1 MAMQNKERR
10 KMIVSLTAFVFVA
23 LAGFLYKMFFD
34 GNAAGFV
41 KGPAPSMPESTK
53 VTTRAEVEVTETS
66 DSKTDLIDVYICGQV
81 ASPGVYQFAS
91 GVILDEVI
99 RRAGGLTASASADR
113 VNLVYVITSNMSI
126 YIPTEDEC
134 RSGFSDDSGIIRTF
148 GQNSWSGT
156 SGGAASEGPSPA
168 VNINTAS
175 KEELMT
181 LPGIGEKLADQIV
194 GYREDHPFKSIKDIC
209 NVSGIGEA
217 KFEKI
222 KDLIVCL

>member
-1 MAMQNKERR
+1 
-10 KMIVSLTAFVFVA
+10 MIVSLTAFVFVA

-41 KGPAPSMPESTK
+41 NGPAPSMPESTK
-53 VTTRAEVEVTETS
+53 VTTRAEDEVTETS

-148 GQNSWSGT
+148 GQNSWSLG
-156 SGGAASEGPSPA
+156 SGGGAVASGTDPV
-168 VNINTAS
+168 VNINKAS
-175 KEELMT
+175 KEELMK

-194 GYREDHPFKSIKDIC
+194 SYREDHPFKKTSDIC

-217 KFEKI
+217 KFDKI
-222 KDLIVCL
+222 KDLIVCE

>member
-34 GNAAGFV
+34 GNAVGFV

-53 VTTRAEVEVTETS
+53 VTTRAEDEVTETS

-156 SGGAASEGPSPA
+156 SGGAASEGSSPA

-222 KDLIVCL
+222 KDLIVCE